1 MKKVFMLFAIVSF
14 MLAGCSQL
22 QPFMEK
28 IPFLQKD
35 AQPKEKVEPSEEPP
49 NERSEEG
56 KQEENNKEEPNP
68 SNEAVPTLNAS
79 FFNEIKV
86 VNGKN
91 IIQNPMNIMVLVNKE
106 YSLPDGYA
114 PDDLVRPNVLFSFGN
129 QDIEKSYLRKEA
141 AEALASLFNEGKKF
155 GIDLFAV
162 SGYRSYDRQV
172 AVFNAEVSK
181 YGEEKAIQA
190 VAIPGSSEHQTGLS
204 MDLSSQSANFELS
217 EQFGETAEGKWIA
230 ENAHRF
236 GFILRYP
243 KGKEAIT
250 GYKYE
255 PWHFRYVGKTAAT
268 VIYEKQ
274 LTLEEYFKMVQ
285 KI

>member
-1 MKKVFMLFAIVSF
+1 MKKMIVITS
-14 MLAGCSQL
+14 LSSLLLVGCSQIESL
-22 QPFMEK
+22 TEK
-28 IPFLQKD
+28 VPFLQK
-35 AQPKEKVEPSEEPP
+35 KENNSQ
-49 NERSEEG
+49 NAS
-56 KQEENNKEEPNP
+56 ENNKESSKNTTSQEENQE
-68 SNEAVPTLNAS
+68 SQAALKLKAE
-79 FFNEIKV
+79 FFNEIKMV
-86 VNGKN
+86 DGKKV
-91 IIQNPMNIMVLVNKE
+91 IQNPTNYLVLVNKD
-106 YSLPDGYA
+106 YSFPDGYT
-114 PDDLVRPNVLFSFGN
+114 PEDLVRPNVLFSFGD
-129 QDIEKSYLRKEA
+129 QDIEKSYLREA
-141 AEALASLFNEGKKF
+141 AAKALEMLFLEGKKN

-181 YGEEKAIQA
+181 YGEEKAVQA

-217 EQFGETAEGKWIA
+217 ERFGETIEGKWIA

-243 KGKEAIT
+243 KGKEGIT

-255 PWHFRYVGKTAAT
+255 PWHFRYVGIDPAKA
-268 VIYEKQ
+268 IYQNQ
-274 LTLEEYFKMVQ
+274 LTLEEYFNIVQ